1 MSSSPDLPRRSA
13 ADASADP
20 RAWITP
26 EDLNV
31 APALLGLPLASPW
44 RRALAMGLD
53 LGLLALLSQ
62 WGSTTLLLGLAWLAW
77 RLGRLNMPAPGRPRG
92 RWLGG
97 GTLPALLLVGLGLWS
112 SAWPDADAPRTSA
125 PPSQQEAAQADDD
138 LAQAGEL
145 VTAALAAASQ
155 AGGSDA
161 QAGELARLRLETQ
174 AARQEIKGLKAQ
186 VRQLK
191 DEARLDPR
199 EKLRR
204 WWDKVGMNLAW
215 ALAYFVCWPL
225 VWPGQTPGKR
235 LLGLQVVEL
244 TGKPMKAMLNLR
256 RYGGYAAGM
265 ATGGLGLAQ
274 ILWDANRQGL
284 QDKAAHTAV
293 IDLRNPQRLRL
304 GPGEAR
310 A

>member
-1 MSSSPDLPRRSA
+1 MSSSPDLSRRA
-13 ADASADP
+13 AAAVSVDP

-26 EDLNV
+26 EALNV
-31 APALLGLPLASPW
+31 APALLGLPLGSPW

-77 RLGRLNMPAPGRPRG
+77 RLGRWNRATPGRPRG
-92 RWLGG
+92 HWLGW
-97 GTLPALLLVGLGLWS
+97 GTLPALLLVGWGLWH
-112 SAWPDADAPRTSA
+112 SAWPQGEGARSTV
-125 PPSQQEAAQADDD
+125 PSSRQESVGAVESDDSPT
-138 LAQAGEL
+138 QAGEL
-145 VTAALAAASQ
+145 GAAVLTAASQ
-155 AGGSDA
+155 AAGRDA
-161 QAGELARLRLETQ
+161 QSAELANLRLE
-174 AARQEIKGLKAQ
+174 ISDLKAQ

-191 DEARLDPR
+191 AEAELDPR
-199 EKLRR
+199 EKLHR
-204 WWDKVGMNLAW
+204 WWDQVGLNLAW

-244 TGKPMKAMLNLR
+244 TGKPTTALLNLR

-265 ATGGLGLAQ
+265 ATGGLGLLQ

-284 QDKAAHTAV
+284 QDKVAHTAV
-293 IDLRNPQRLRL
+293 IDRRNPQRLRL
-304 GPGEAR
+304 GLGEPQG
-310 A
+310 